1 MKRIALLGGVSL
13 VAGFGIAVALLVSFP
28 AMMFGGCTD
37 VGVPAGEG
45 QGASVVGVADGNLL
59 YTPDGA
65 NECSIPL
72 PVVLLPTG
80 LIAVGTG
87 LVLSQ
92 RVTNN

>member
-1 MKRIALLGGVSL
+1 MNRIALLGGVLL
-13 VAGFGIAVALLVSFP
+13 VAGFGIAVALLASFP
-28 AMMFGGCTD
+28 TMMFGGCTD

-45 QGASVVGVADGNLL
+45 QGVSVVGVADGNLL
-59 YTPDGA
+59 YTPDGV

-72 PVVLLPTG
+72 PAVGIPTG

-92 RVTNN
+92 RGPRN